1 MFRIHREGV
10 GPISV
15 ATLLAALFLMLV
27 YQLLW
32 DILPPVVYGL
42 AVVIVLVWM
51 WVISFFRNPRRKMVA
66 NDDLVYAPADGKVVV
81 IEEVDHAEYFGDRR
95 MQVSIFMS
103 PFNVHFNKV
112 PVSGPVVYKKYYPGK
127 YLVAWHPKSSELNER
142 LSVAILH
149 EHVPVLV
156 RQIAGA
162 MARRIRNYV
171 ELGDVI
177 EQGDELGFIKF
188 GSRVDILL
196 PLNVEVNVQLG
207 QAVKANQTIIA
218 TRKNT

>member
-66 NDDLVYAPADGKVVV
+66 NDDVVYAPADGKVVV